1 MYLFGNFI
9 FIKILFNV
17 EMDTPE
23 NKMGRG
29 KTTMSSD
36 EETLLSQSIVEDT
49 SRTSEN
55 LTTKTTTSKNFCNI
69 QKGFVQS
76 IS

>member
-1 MYLFGNFI
+1 
-9 FIKILFNV
+9 
-17 EMDTPE
+17 MDRPE

-29 KTTMSSD
+29 KTTMRSD
-36 EETLLSQSIVEDT
+36 EETLLSLSNVENT
-49 SRTSEN
+49 SSTSEN

-69 QKGFVQS
+69 QKGFLQS